1 LVGSRRRAARTAGE
15 EIIMSRLPRHLE
27 HLRTG
32 FNAEASSA
40 AAFRAYAEQAAAAGR
55 PNLAARWSQLAAEK
69 DRLAIDLLRA
79 AGKIESESAN
89 LRSAIAE
96 EQYEN
101 EVLYPRLEDDLGHL
115 GHVDEVSLLGR
126 LRETQ
131 ARHLRELDALRREL
145 TSSAADV
152 RGLGVAQV
160 G

>member
-1 LVGSRRRAARTAGE
+1 
-15 EIIMSRLPRHLE
+15 MSRLPRHLE

-32 FNAEASSA
+32 FNAEAASA
-40 AAFRAYAEQAAAAGR
+40 ASYRAFAEQAAADGKA
-55 PNLAARWSQLAAEK
+55 NLAARWASLAAEK
-69 DRLAIDLLRA
+69 DRLAIELLRA
-79 AGKIESESAN
+79 AGKVESDAAN

-101 EVLYPRLEDDLGHL
+101 EVLYPRLEEDLAHL
-115 GHVDEVSLLGR
+115 GQADEVALLAR

-131 ARHLRELDALRREL
+131 RRHLQELDALRREL
-145 TSSAADV
+145 TSSTADV